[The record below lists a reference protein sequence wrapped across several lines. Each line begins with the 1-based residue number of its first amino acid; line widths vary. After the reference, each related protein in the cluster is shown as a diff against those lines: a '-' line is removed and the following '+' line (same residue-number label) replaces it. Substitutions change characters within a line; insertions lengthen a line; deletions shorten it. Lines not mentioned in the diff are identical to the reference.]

1 MYRGKKS
8 ESQRTSLQVFILA
21 LIGQGLTTTYAL
33 QSQAGLSLGAT
44 VPALQRLHG
53 DGLVSKKIVGRR
65 HEFTLTR
72 LGKVA
77 LSEWEV
83 GNVRFPTDMDD
94 ILRMSC
100 LASLAGKRSASVN
113 ILRQAAKARRRT
125 AEERSEEA
133 DRLQKDVAARFDLH
147 AYQWLRA
154 KAEAA
159 RLSAEQ
165 VVLDNA
171 ASLLE
176 RKR

>member
-1 MYRGKKS
+1 MYRGKDS
-8 ESQRTSLQVFILA
+8 GSQRTSLEVFILA
-21 LIGQGLTTTYAL
+21 LIGQGLTTAYAL
-33 QSQAGLSLGAT
+33 QSEAGLSLGAT
-44 VPALQRLHG
+44 VPALKRLQ
-53 DGLVSKKIVGRR
+53 DAGLVSKKVIGRR

-72 LGKVA
+72 LGRLA

-83 GNVRFPTDMDD
+83 GRARFPTDLDE
-94 ILRMSC
+94 ILRMSF
-100 LASLAGKRSASVN
+100 LANLSGEKSTSVT

-133 DRLQKDVAARFDLH
+133 ARLQKDVAARFDLH

-165 VVLDNA
+165 AVLDKA